1 MQVISPREVVPGM
14 GTVANPAALYDG
26 ADVFPYYEV
35 SPRAGG
41 GNVVLGADR
50 CRREA
55 LPKIL
60 AS

>member
-1 MQVISPREVVPGM
+1 M